1 MQQQESVSPSEAVR
15 LSNILTFFVPLG
27 LAASL
32 ITLSHVII
40 NSVLSRAAQPELV
53 IAAYQIALSI
63 FTITER
69 PAFLLRQTTSALSGD
84 RVSFRAMRKLTML
97 LIGFTLLIGFL
108 IGFTPL
114 GEWLFRLVFNT
125 DDATTPAVVNTY
137 RVVMF
142 VTVFSAMRCLYQGI
156 IIRNMQTKWLTIG
169 MGVRLT
175 TMYGIGLVFMS
186 RPASINETTGAWLF
200 LVGMAVEALVSW
212 LEGRR
217 IYCAMPEQAKDGS
230 VRNVRGVL
238 PFYRP
243 LLFSSF
249 IAVIVSPSIN
259 AVLGKT
265 EQIEVSIASYAI
277 ALSVVNLVNS
287 FFTYIHQIVLNFYQK
302 DARTVFH
309 FALGAAMIPG
319 LLVILLSYTPL
330 GHWFV
335 GSVMGVQGVLLQG
348 SLSVLR
354 VMAIISFIFPWVDY
368 CNGLCML
375 NKRTNIMLWS
385 QTSNVATTLVMLF
398 VLIVAA
404 PHWNGVVGALASSCG
419 ITAELIIVYTLL
431 RRNLAVRTLKNVQP
445 SNPVMRR

>member
-1 MQQQESVSPSEAVR
+1 MRHEPVSPPETVR

-97 LIGFTLLIGFL
+97 LIGFTLLFGFL
-108 IGFTPL
+108 IGFTPA

-125 DDATTPAVVNTY
+125 NDATTPAVVNTY

-169 MGVRLT
+169 MGVRLSV
-175 TMYGIGLVFMS
+175 MYGIGLAFMAHPE
-186 RPASINETTGAWLF
+186 RIDETTGAWLF
-200 LVGMAVEALVSW
+200 LIGMAVEALVS
-212 LEGRR
+212 LIEGRK
-217 IYCAMPEQAKDGS
+217 IYRSMPERAKDGS
-230 VRNVRGVL
+230 VRSVREVL
-238 PFYRP
+238 PFYKP
-243 LLFSSF
+243 LLYSSF

-265 EQIEVSIASYAI
+265 DQLEVSIASYAI
-277 ALSVVNLVNS
+277 ALSVINLVNS
-287 FFTYIHQIVLNFYQK
+287 FFTYIHQIVLNFHQK
-302 DARTVFH
+302 DARVVLRFT
-309 FALGAAMIPG
+309 ALAGMIPG
-319 LLVILLSYTPL
+319 LLVLLLSYTPL

-335 GSVMGVQGVLLQG
+335 GSVMGAQGELLAG

-354 VMAIISFIFPWVDY
+354 VMAIVSFAFPWVDY

-375 NKRTNIMLWS
+375 NKRTKFMLWS
-385 QTSNVATTLVMLF
+385 QTSNVGMTLLALF
-398 VLIVAA
+398 VLIFAA
-404 PHWNGVVGALASSCG
+404 PHWNGVVGGVAASCG
-419 ITAELIIVYTLL
+419 IIAELIIVSTLL
-431 RRNLAVRTLKNVQP
+431 RRSLAAGTANAAQA
-445 SNPVMRR
+445 SNESLRG

>member
-1 MQQQESVSPSEAVR
+1 MQQESVSPSESVK

-53 IAAYQIALSI
+53 IAAYTIALSI

-84 RVSFRAMRKLTML
+84 RASFRAMRKLTLL
-97 LIGFTLLIGFL
+97 LIVFTLLFGFL
-108 IGFTPL
+108 IGFTPF
-114 GEWLFRLVFNT
+114 GDWLFRLVFNT

-142 VTVFSAMRCLYQGI
+142 VTVFSALRCLYQGI

-169 MGVRLT
+169 MAVRLT

-186 RPASINETTGAWLF
+186 RPEHINETTGAWLF

-217 IYCAMPEQAKDGS
+217 IYRTMPEQVKDNS
-230 VRNVRGVL
+230 VRNVRDVF
-238 PFYRP
+238 PFYKP
-243 LLFSSF
+243 LLYSSF

-265 EQIEVSIASYAI
+265 DQIEVSIASYAI

-287 FFTYIHQIVLNFYQK
+287 FFSYIHQIVLNFYQK
-302 DARTVFH
+302 DARMVFR
-309 FALGAAMIPG
+309 FTLGAGMIPG
-319 LLVILLSYTPL
+319 CLVILLSFTPL
-330 GHWFV
+330 GHWFI
-335 GSVMGVQGVLLQG
+335 GSVMGVQGELLQG

-354 VMAIISFIFPWVDY
+354 VMAIISLVFPWVDY

-375 NKRTNIMLWS
+375 NKRTKLMLWS
-385 QTSNVATTLVMLF
+385 QTSNVCTTLIL
-398 VLIVAA
+398 LIVLLFAA

-431 RRNLAVRTLKNVQP
+431 RRSLAVQTKATMQP
-445 SNPVMRR
+445 SNPVVRR